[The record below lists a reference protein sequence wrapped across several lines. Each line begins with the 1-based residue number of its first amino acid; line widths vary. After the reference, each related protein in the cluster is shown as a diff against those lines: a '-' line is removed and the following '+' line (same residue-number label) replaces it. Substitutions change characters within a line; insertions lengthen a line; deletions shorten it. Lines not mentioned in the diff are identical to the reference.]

1 MKIKTFLLY
10 QLKSWLP
17 IVSCCLLFFIL
28 LETLVTL
35 YRIPQVLVTDTLRFG
50 LPLVLL
56 WVLGDWY
63 LTWKKVKAIRRQEK
77 HFVPSSPVELAL
89 SEIQRT
95 QLQESQQ
102 QIRQLT
108 QRQQRQLEQLELY
121 SHEIKNSL
129 TSLRAAAENQPQ
141 VSSQTV
147 LTAVS
152 QANYQ
157 LNMMLS
163 DERLSLSSNDFDF
176 EWINLAKLVNTI
188 IQDNSALFINRQLV
202 PKLTGLDQVHV
213 LTDRKWLHFC
223 ITQLL
228 SNAIKYSPIGSTIQ
242 VSWSAN
248 ALQIADEGPGISSAD
263 LPRIYENGFSGHNGH
278 QTTKST
284 GMGLYLVKEV
294 THRLNFSVHVTSQL
308 GQGTMARLKFQSSNI
323 RQ

>member
-1 MKIKTFLLY
+1 MKTKTFLFY

-17 IVSCCLLFFIL
+17 IASCCLLFFIL
-28 LETLVTL
+28 LEILVTL
-35 YRIPQVLVTDTLRFG
+35 YRLPQVLVTDTLRFG

-56 WVLGDWY
+56 WTLADCY
-63 LTWKKVKAIRRQEK
+63 LTWKKVKAIRQEK
-77 HFVPSSPVELAL
+77 QITPSSPVELAL
-89 SEIQRT
+89 SEWQRN
-95 QLQESQQ
+95 QLKESQQ
-102 QIRQLT
+102 SIHQLT

-141 VSSQTV
+141 VPSQTV
-147 LTAVS
+147 LTAIS
-152 QANYQ
+152 HADYQ

-163 DERLSLSSNDFDF
+163 DERLSFNNNDFDF
-176 EWINLAKLVNTI
+176 EWINLTKLVNTV

-202 PKLTGLDQVHV
+202 PKLTGLDHVRV

-223 ITQLL
+223 IAQLL
-228 SNAIKYSPIGSTIQ
+228 SNAIKYSPTGSTIQ
-242 VSWSAN
+242 ISWAAN
-248 ALQIADEGPGISSAD
+248 ALRIADEGPGIASDD
-263 LPRIYENGFSGHNGH
+263 LPRIYDNGFSGHNGH

-294 THRLNFSVHVTSQL
+294 TSRLNFNVQVTSQQ
-308 GQGTMARLKFQSSNI
+308 GQGTVAFLKFQPSNI

>member
-1 MKIKTFLLY
+1 MKTKTFLLY

-17 IVSCCLLFFIL
+17 IAFCCLLFFTL
-28 LETLVTL
+28 LEILVTL
-35 YRIPQVLVTDTLRFG
+35 YRLPQVLVTDTLRFG

-56 WVLGDWY
+56 WALADCY
-63 LTWKKVKAIRRQEK
+63 LTWKKVKAIRQEEQII
-77 HFVPSSPVELAL
+77 PSSPVELAL
-89 SEIQRT
+89 SELQLT
-95 QLQESQQ
+95 QLKESQQ

-129 TSLRAAAENQPQ
+129 TSLRAAAENQLQ
-141 VSSQTV
+141 VPSQTV

-152 QANYQ
+152 HADYQ

-163 DERLSLSSNDFDF
+163 DERLSFSNNDFNF
-176 EWINLAKLVNTI
+176 EWVNLSRLVNTI

-202 PKLTGLDQVHV
+202 PELTGLDHVRV

-223 ITQLL
+223 IAQLL
-228 SNAIKYSPIGSTIQ
+228 SNAIKYSPTGANIKI
-242 VSWSAN
+242 SWSAN
-248 ALQIADEGPGISSAD
+248 ALRIVDEGPGISSAD

-284 GMGLYLVKEV
+284 GMGLYLVKQV
-294 THRLNFSVHVTSQL
+294 TRRLNFSVQVVSHH
-308 GQGTMARLKFQSSNI
+308 GQGTVALLKFQPSNI